1 MNRKDSFNTFAGYQ
15 PSNGEGGGDA
25 VASPMCDH
33 NAGKHLDSLLG
44 AFLNS
49 AMNVDS
55 VADFER

>member
-1 MNRKDSFNTFAGYQ
+1 MNREDSLNTFAGDET
-15 PSNGEGGGDA
+15 SNGEGGRDA
-25 VASPMCDH
+25 VSSPMCDH
-33 NAGKHLDSLLG
+33 NAGKYLDSLLG